1 MVAEI
6 PASDSP
12 DDPLLYDFPM
22 PLTGEYYPL
31 GFPLSIATNS
41 ECVLAAAK
49 ESWEMFSE
57 RFDTRAISLR
67 VGVRGGDKGLPP
79 QPTFRAQGNLLSFIG
94 DAENFSIGDMSTGF
108 GFCWLSPAVAQN
120 RALARYHYLDSLTLS
135 LIDARYVCTLHAA
148 CVELDGRGVLL
159 CGASFSGKSTLA
171 YACARRGWGYVTDD
185 AARILRET
193 GRRDAGGR
201 QGRIVIGNPHLLR
214 LRPDAG
220 RFFPEFQDRLATER
234 VNGKMSIEIAT
245 AKESQIRR
253 MPECEIHHIVFLE
266 RAEGARANLFLCRR
280 ERALA
285 EMAMT
290 MPFGTPEERAAR
302 LSYYRHLLEA
312 PLMRMEYSDLDDA
325 VDCLENLVRRQR
337 DF

>member
-1 MVAEI
+1 
-6 PASDSP
+6 
-12 DDPLLYDFPM
+12 
-22 PLTGEYYPL
+22 
-31 GFPLSIATNS
+31 
-41 ECVLAAAK
+41 
-49 ESWEMFSE
+49 MFSE
-57 RFDTRAISLR
+57 RFDTGAISLR
-67 VGVRGGDKGLPP
+67 VGVRGGDKGPPP

-120 RALARYHYLDSLTLS
+120 RAFARYHYLDSLTLS

-185 AARILRET
+185 AARILRDTRQREA
-193 GRRDAGGR
+193 GRHS
-201 QGRIVIGNPHLLR
+201 GRIVIGNPHLLR

-234 VNGKMSIEIAT
+234 VNGKMAVEIAT
-245 AKESQIRR
+245 GKESQIKRIL
-253 MPECEIHHIVFLE
+253 ECEIHHVVFLD
-266 RAEGARANLFLCRR
+266 RAEGAKANLFLFRR
-280 ERALA
+280 EQALT
-285 EMAMT
+285 EMAMPIT
-290 MPFGTPEERAAR
+290 LGTAEDRAAR
-302 LSYYRHLLEA
+302 LSHYRHLLEA
-312 PLMRMEYSDLDDA
+312 PVMRMEYSDLDEA
-325 VDCLENLVRRQR
+325 VDCLENLVRRQS